1 MGLFVSKN
9 LSNEGG
15 KIMAQEKLLSGCA
28 AAAQGAKFA
37 EVEVICSYPIRP
49 YTAIMMELAKLVA
62 NGELDAEFIHGEGE
76 HAQVSVV
83 LGASAAGARA
93 YTGSSGVGVTYAF
106 EVYSPAAG
114 GRYPF
119 QMAIADRTLDP
130 PGDFGSEHTDAMSA
144 RDQGWFMGWAATPQE
159 VFDNTLIN
167 YRVGEDPRIMLPQFV
182 CQDGYFLSH
191 IPDKVILPELSQV
204 REFLPP
210 YSAPHP
216 LSPQCPVS
224 HGPQI
229 RPDQG
234 APMDAQRAMT
244 FLEAP
249 KVIEKA
255 IDDFNRI
262 FGRNYDPYLEKYK
275 MDDAEIAFFIQGAH
289 ANTCKSAINHLRSQG
304 VKAGMVRPRW
314 IRPWPTEQI
323 AKALSQVKVVGCVE
337 SSTSYGGATRGGNLI
352 HEVRASLYDLEKR
365 PMVTSFMAGLGGDVI
380 MLDDFYYMAKIL
392 TKMAEDKKTHQLV
405 YWVGFEDGE

>member
-1 MGLFVSKN
+1 
-9 LSNEGG
+9 
-15 KIMAQEKLLSGCA
+15 MAQEKMLSGCA
-28 AAAQGAKFA
+28 AAAQGAKYA
-37 EVEVICSYPIRP
+37 EVEVVCSFPIRP
-49 YTAIMMELAKLVA
+49 YTAIMMELAKMVA
-62 NGELDAEFIHGEGE
+62 NGELDAEFLHGEGE

-83 LGASAAGARA
+83 LGASACGARA

-144 RDQGWFMGWAATPQE
+144 RDQGWLMGWAATPQE

-191 IPDKVILPELSQV
+191 IPDKVILPDIAQV

-210 YSAPHP
+210 YAAPHP
-216 LSPQCPVS
+216 LSPTCPVS

-234 APMDAQRAMT
+234 APMDAQRAAT
-244 FLEAP
+244 FLDLP
-249 KVIEKA
+249 PVIEKA
-255 IDDFNRI
+255 VADYNAI
-262 FGRNYDPYLEKYK
+262 FGRNLDPWLERY
-275 MDDAEIAFFIQGAH
+275 MIEDAEVAFFIQGAH
-289 ANTCKSAINHLRSQG
+289 ANTCKSAINHLRAKG
-304 VKAGMVRPRW
+304 LKAGMVRPRW
-314 IRPWPTEQI
+314 IRPWPTQQI
-323 AKALSQVKVVGCVE
+323 TEALAHVKALACVE
-337 SSTSYGGATRGGNLI
+337 TSTSYGGAMRGGNLV
-352 HEVRASLYDLEKR
+352 HEVRASLYDLDKR
-365 PMVTSFMAGLGGDVI
+365 PLVTSFMAGLGGDVI
-380 MLDDFYYMAKIL
+380 MLDDFYYMAGIL
-392 TKMAEDKKTHQLV
+392 KQMVEEKKVRQHV
-405 YWVGFEDGE
+405 YWVGFEEEA

>member
-1 MGLFVSKN
+1 
-9 LSNEGG
+9 
-15 KIMAQEKLLSGCA
+15 MAQEKMLSGCA

-37 EVEVICSYPIRP
+37 EIEVTCSFPIRP
-49 YTAIMMELAKLVA
+49 YTAIMMELAKMVA
-62 NGELDAEFIHGEGE
+62 NGELDCEFIHGEGE
-76 HAQVSVV
+76 HGQVSAV
-83 LGASAAGARA
+83 LGASACGARA

-114 GRYPF
+114 GRYPL

-144 RDQGWFMGWAATPQE
+144 RDQGWLMGWASTPQE

-167 YRVGEDPRIMLPQFV
+167 FRVGEDPKIMLPQFV
-182 CQDGYFLSH
+182 CHDGYFLSH
-191 IPDKVILPELSQV
+191 IADKVVLPDMAQV

-216 LSPQCPVS
+216 LSPTCPVS

-244 FLEAP
+244 FLDLP
-249 KVIEKA
+249 PVIEKA
-255 IDDFNRI
+255 VSDYNKI
-262 FGRNYDPYLEKYK
+262 FGRNLDPWIEKFM
-275 MDDAEIAFFIQGAH
+275 MDDAEVAFFIQGAH
-289 ANTCKSAINHLRSQG
+289 ANTCKSAIRHLRSQG
-304 VKAGMVRPRW
+304 LKAGMVRPRW
-314 IRPWPTEQI
+314 VRPWPTQQI
-323 AKALSQVKVVGCVE
+323 AEALAHAKAVATVE

-352 HEVRASLYDLEKR
+352 HEVSASLYDLDKR
-365 PMVTSFMAGLGGDVI
+365 PLLTSFMAGLGGDVI
-380 MLDDFYYMAKIL
+380 LLDDFYYMAKIL
-392 TKMAEDKKTHQLV
+392 KQMVEEKKTRQKV
-405 YWVGFEDGE
+405 YWVGFEDEA

>member
-1 MGLFVSKN
+1 MT
-9 LSNEGG
+9 
-15 KIMAQEKLLSGCA
+15 QEKLLSGCA

-49 YTAIMMELAKLVA
+49 YTAIMMELARMVA

-76 HAQVSVV
+76 HGQVSAV

-114 GRYPF
+114 GRYPI

-144 RDQGWFMGWAATPQE
+144 RDQGWLLGWAATPQE

-167 YRVGEDPRIMLPQFV
+167 YRVGEDRRVMLPQFV

-191 IPDKVILPELSQV
+191 IPDRVVLPDRSQA
-204 REFLPP
+204 REFLPDYKP
-210 YSAPHP
+210 PHP
-216 LSPQCPVS
+216 LNPLFPVS

-234 APMDAQRAMT
+234 APMDAQRAAT
-244 FLEAP
+244 FLEIP
-249 KVIEKA
+249 RVIEEA
-255 IDDFNRI
+255 TEDFNRI
-262 FGRNYDPYLEKYK
+262 FGRKYDPFLENYA
-275 MDDAEIAFFIQGAH
+275 MDDAEIAFFVQGAH
-289 ANTCKSAINHLRSQG
+289 ANTCRSAIHHLRSRG

-314 IRPWPTEQI
+314 VRPWPTLQI
-323 AKALSQVKVVGCVE
+323 AEALSRVKAVGTVE
-337 SSTSYGGATRGGNLI
+337 TSTSYGGAMRGGNLV

-365 PMVTSFMAGLGGDVI
+365 PLVTSFMAGLGGDVV
-380 MLDDFYYMAKIL
+380 LLEHFYYMAEVL
-392 TKMAEDKKTHQLV
+392 VRMVNDRRTKQHV
-405 YWVGFEDGE
+405 YWIGFEEGEVMS

>member
-1 MGLFVSKN
+1 M
-9 LSNEGG
+9 
-15 KIMAQEKLLSGCA
+15 LSGCA

-37 EVEVICSYPIRP
+37 EVEVICSFPIRP
-49 YTAIMMELAKLVA
+49 YTAIMMELAKMVA

-83 LGASAAGARA
+83 LGASACGARA

-144 RDQGWFMGWAATPQE
+144 RDQGWLMGWASTPQE

-167 YRVGEDPRIMLPQFV
+167 YRVGEDPLIMLPQFV
-182 CQDGYFLSH
+182 CQDGYFISH
-191 IPDKVILPELSQV
+191 IADKVVLPELSQV

-210 YSAPHP
+210 YRAPHP
-216 LSPQCPVS
+216 LSTTCPVS

-249 KVIEKA
+249 AVIEKA
-255 IDDFNRI
+255 VADYNKI
-262 FGRNYDPYLEKYK
+262 FGRKLDPWLEKY
-275 MDDAEIAFFIQGAH
+275 MMEDAEVAFFIQGAH
-289 ANTCKSAINHLRSQG
+289 ANTCKSAIRNLRNQG
-304 VKAGMVRPRW
+304 LKAGMVRPRW
-314 IRPWPTEQI
+314 MRPWPTQQI
-323 AKALSQVKVVGCVE
+323 MEALAHVKAVATVE

-352 HEVRASLYDLEKR
+352 HEVSASLYDLDKR
-365 PMVTSFMAGLGGDVI
+365 PLLTSFMAGLGGDVI
-380 MLDDFYYMAKIL
+380 LLEDFYYMAKIMK
-392 TKMAEDKKTHQLV
+392 KMAEEKKVRQKV
-405 YWVGFEDGE
+405 YWVGFEDEE

>member
-1 MGLFVSKN
+1 
-9 LSNEGG
+9 
-15 KIMAQEKLLSGCA
+15 MAQEKMLSGCA

-37 EVEVICSYPIRP
+37 EIEVTASFPIRP
-49 YTAIMMELAKLVA
+49 YTAIMMELAKMVA
-62 NGELDAEFIHGEGE
+62 NGELDCEFIHGEGE
-76 HAQVSVV
+76 HAQVSIV
-83 LGASAAGARA
+83 LGASACGARA

-114 GRYPF
+114 GRYPL

-144 RDQGWFMGWAATPQE
+144 RDQGWLMGWAATPQE

-167 YRVGEDPRIMLPQFV
+167 FRVGEDPRVMLPQFV

-191 IPDKVILPELSQV
+191 IPDKVILPELAQV

-210 YSAPHP
+210 YAAPHP
-216 LSPQCPVS
+216 LSPTCPVS

-244 FLEAP
+244 FLEVP
-249 KVIEKA
+249 KVIEEA
-255 IDDFNRI
+255 IADYNKI
-262 FGRNYDPYLEKYK
+262 FGRNLDPWLEKFM
-275 MDDAEIAFFIQGAH
+275 MDDAEVAFFIQGAH
-289 ANTCKSAINHLRSQG
+289 ANTCKSAIRHLRAEG
-304 VKAGMVRPRW
+304 LKVGMVRPRW
-314 IRPWPTEQI
+314 IRPWPTQQI
-323 AKALSQVKVVGCVE
+323 AEALAHVKALACVE
-337 SSTSYGGATRGGNLI
+337 TSTSYGGATRGGNLI
-352 HEVRASLYDLEKR
+352 HEVSASLYDLNTR
-365 PMVTSFMAGLGGDVI
+365 PLLTSFMAGLGGDVI

-392 TKMAEDKKTHQLV
+392 KQMVQENKTRQKV
-405 YWVGFEDGE
+405 YWVGFEDEA

>member
-1 MGLFVSKN
+1 
-9 LSNEGG
+9 
-15 KIMAQEKLLSGCA
+15 MAKELMLSGCA
-28 AAAQGAKFA
+28 AAAQGAKLA

-49 YTAIMMELAKLVA
+49 YTAIMMELSRLVA

-114 GRYPF
+114 GRYPL

-144 RDQGWFMGWAATPQE
+144 RDQGWLMGWASTPQE

-167 YRVGEDPRIMLPQFV
+167 YRVGEDPQIMLPQFV

-191 IPDKVILPELSQV
+191 IPDKVTLPDLAQV

-210 YSAPHP
+210 YAAPHP
-216 LSPQCPVS
+216 LSTTCPVS

-229 RPDQG
+229 KPDQG
-234 APMDAQRAMT
+234 AVMDAQRAST
-244 FLEAP
+244 FLLVPA
-249 KVIEKA
+249 VIEKA
-255 IDDFNRI
+255 VADYNRI
-262 FGRNYDPYLEKYK
+262 FKRDIPPFIEKYK
-275 MDDAEIAFFIQGAH
+275 MEDAEIAFFIQGAH
-289 ANTCKSAINHLRSQG
+289 ANTCKKSIDQMRAQG
-304 VKAGMVRPRW
+304 LKAGMVRPRW
-314 IRPWPTEQI
+314 VRPWPTQQI
-323 AKALSQVKVVGCVE
+323 AEAFQNVKAIASVE
-337 SSTSYGGATRGGNLI
+337 TSTSYGGAMRGGNLV
-352 HEVRASLYDLEKR
+352 HELRATLYDLEKR
-365 PMVTSFMAGLGGDVI
+365 PLVTSFMAGLGGDVI
-380 MLDDFYYMAKIL
+380 LFEDFHFMAKIL
-392 TKMAEDKKTHQLV
+392 NQMIKEKKALKHV
-405 YWVGFEDGE
+405 YWIGFEED

>member
-1 MGLFVSKN
+1 M
-9 LSNEGG
+9 
-15 KIMAQEKLLSGCA
+15 MAQERMLSGCA
-28 AAAQGAKFA
+28 AAAQGAKYA

-49 YTAIMMELAKLVA
+49 YTAIMMELARMVA

-114 GRYPF
+114 GRYPL

-144 RDQGWFMGWAATPQE
+144 RDQGWLMGWASTPQE

-167 YRVGEDPRIMLPQFV
+167 FRVGEDPAIMLPQFV

-191 IPDKVILPELSQV
+191 IPDKVVLPEMSQV

-210 YSAPHP
+210 YKAPHP
-216 LSPQCPVS
+216 LSLECPVS

-234 APMDAQRAMT
+234 APMDAQRAAT
-244 FLEAP
+244 FLEVP
-249 KVIEKA
+249 RVIEKA
-255 IDDFNRI
+255 VADYNRI
-262 FGRNYDPYLEKYK
+262 FGRHYDPYLEKYK
-275 MDDAEIAFFIQGAH
+275 MEDAEVAFFIQGAH
-289 ANTCKSAINHLRSQG
+289 ANTCKNAINQMRSKG
-304 VKAGMVRPRW
+304 LKAGMVRPRW
-314 IRPWPTEQI
+314 VRPWPTQQI
-323 AKALSQVKVVGCVE
+323 AEAFSGVKAVASVE
-337 SSTSYGGATRGGNLI
+337 TSTSYGGAMRGGNLV
-352 HEVRASLYDLEKR
+352 HELRASLYDLEKR
-365 PMVTSFMAGLGGDVI
+365 PLVTSFMAGLGGDVI
-380 MLDDFYYMAKIL
+380 LLEDFDYMAKVL
-392 TKMAEDKKTHQLV
+392 TQMVQEKKTRKHV
-405 YWVGFEDGE
+405 YWIGFEE